1 MNSRK
6 QKIARMALQI
16 LKDRGIEG
24 LTFQSLSRAIGLD
37 PAFLSDTFSGGER
50 ELLMDT
56 VEVAGRL
63 WVDTLRADIEKA
75 ENTADKLACLAH
87 GYVTGSEAHPS
98 ILSVYIDLWKLVKDQ
113 EDDYVRNRL
122 GELYQFYISSFG
134 ELLTLAGAG
143 GLPRREGEALS
154 LLFTVLS
161 DVVHVQSVTLEQPVD
176 FQMLSEV
183 VTRMLTVILQVGKA
197 AGRCMRAALR

>member
-1 MNSRK
+1 M
-6 QKIARMALQI
+6 
-16 LKDRGIEG
+16 
-24 LTFQSLSRAIGLD
+24 
-37 PAFLSDTFSGGER
+37 
-50 ELLMDT
+50 
-56 VEVAGRL
+56 
-63 WVDTLRADIEKA
+63 
-75 ENTADKLACLAH
+75 
-87 GYVTGSEAHPS
+87 
-98 ILSVYIDLWKLVKDQ
+98 KDQ

-183 VTRMLTVILQVGKA
+183 VTR
-197 AGRCMRAALR
+197 C

>member
-63 WVDTLRADIEKA
+63 WVDTLRADMEKA

-154 LLFTVLS
+154 LIFTVLS

-183 VTRMLTVILQVGKA
+183 VTRMLTRYF
-197 AGRCMRAALR
+197 AGR

>member
-1 MNSRK
+1 MLFGGMHMNSRK

-176 FQMLSEV
+176 LQMLSEV
-183 VTRMLTVILQVGKA
+183 VTRMLTRYF
-197 AGRCMRAALR
+197 AGR

>member
-183 VTRMLTVILQVGKA
+183 VTRMLTRYF
-197 AGRCMRAALR
+197 AGR

>member
-1 MNSRK
+1 MLFGGMHMNSRK

-183 VTRMLTVILQVGKA
+183 VTRMLTRYF
-197 AGRCMRAALR
+197 AGR

>member
-176 FQMLSEV
+176 LQMLSEV
-183 VTRMLTVILQVGKA
+183 VTRMLTRYF
-197 AGRCMRAALR
+197 AGR

>member
-63 WVDTLRADIEKA
+63 WVDTLRADMEKA

-183 VTRMLTVILQVGKA
+183 VTRMLTRYF
-197 AGRCMRAALR
+197 AGR

>member
-1 MNSRK
+1 MLFGGMHMNSRK

-63 WVDTLRADIEKA
+63 WVDTLRADMEKA

-183 VTRMLTVILQVGKA
+183 VTRMLTRYF
-197 AGRCMRAALR
+197 AGR